1 MSPNFFMSKYI
12 TEHELPAIIDASNKG
27 KLKPIPLFISAD
39 EIRWMASPL
48 KKIQAVNA
56 DRPMDTLSEGDRI
69 ALLRRVADQIKREI
83 QVA

>member
-1 MSPNFFMSKYI
+1 MSPKFFMSKYI
-12 TEHELPAIIDASNKG
+12 TERELPAIIDASNRG
-27 KLKPIPLFISAD
+27 KIKPIPLFISAD
-39 EIRWMASPL
+39 ETRWMASPV

-69 ALLRRVADQIKREI
+69 ALLRRVANQIKREI